1 MKQNQHQK
9 NSYLKI
15 NNEYVRSII
24 IIIITTHAHKCITPP
39 RPVNLVISL
48 LSLPVR
54 SAIVCHTFYK
64 NEPKNVISQAQ
75 FQNKSPNNQTSLRG
89 IPPTIH
95 PPPNSCCGWGSARRK
110 TGQMRRKWRR
120 WRQRCGGPWVSLLE
134 GQQVEVSVSST
145 SLLNPAD

>member
-9 NSYLKI
+9 NYYLKI
-15 NNEYVRSII
+15 NNEYVRSIII

-75 FQNKSPNNQTSLRG
+75 FQNKSPNISQRN
-89 IPPTIH
+89 PPQPSTH
-95 PPPNSCCGWGSARRK
+95 RL
-110 TGQMRRKWRR
+110 TLVV
-120 WRQRCGGPWVSLLE
+120 GGAQPGEKL
-134 GQQVEVSVSST
+134 GR
-145 SLLNPAD
+145 

>member
-9 NSYLKI
+9 NYYLKI
-15 NNEYVRSII
+15 NNEYVRSIIII

-48 LSLPVR
+48 LLLPVR

-89 IPPTIH
+89 IPPNH
-95 PPPNSCCGWGSARRK
+95 PPTA
-110 TGQMRRKWRR
+110 
-120 WRQRCGGPWVSLLE
+120 
-134 GQQVEVSVSST
+134 
-145 SLLNPAD
+145 